1 MHERHSLDEFR
12 VEGYILG
19 VIAVLVVFH
28 LLGSRRNKSKARAW
42 ARAHAPLLR
51 SEFSSVGFD
60 GVPASPDAE
69 ADDGAS
75 IIKEKSLFQFEAYAT
90 GRANVAFVD
99 VNLGL
104 KKRFNPILST
114 VETVF
119 GTFLD
124 TVQAPRD
131 TASATIYPFDGREA
145 KVVPSVPGTEVKAA
159 KSSYDGF
166 VWAVVHKEKMQ
177 KLRDDRYDVS
187 LTSTKDNSK
196 LPSWLAV
203 MSESAEITNTFLTP
217 ELIDAVTKAGDL
229 FEYLIIT
236 DQSIDKPIS

>member
-1 MHERHSLDEFR
+1 MHERHSLSEFR
-12 VEGYILG
+12 AEGYILG
-19 VIAVLVVFH
+19 IIAVLVIFH
-28 LLGSRRNKSKARAW
+28 LIGSRRNKSKARAW
-42 ARAHAPLLR
+42 ARSHAPLLR

-60 GVPASPDAE
+60 GVPAGPNTE

-90 GRANVAFVD
+90 GRVNVAFVD
-99 VNLGL
+99 VNIGL
-104 KKRFNPILST
+104 TKRFNPIMSA
-114 VETVF
+114 VESVF

-124 TVQAPRD
+124 TVESPRD
-131 TASATIYPFDGREA
+131 MASATIYPFDGREA
-145 KVVPSVPGTEVKAA
+145 KIVPSVPGGEVKAP
-159 KSSYDGF
+159 KSTYDGF

-177 KLRDDRYDVS
+177 RLRDDRYDVS
-187 LTSTKDNSK
+187 LTSTKDNAK

-217 ELIDAVTKAGDL
+217 ELVDAVTKAGDL

-236 DQSIDKPIS
+236 DQSLDKPMT